1 MSESEP
7 TEHSDPT
14 DPAPSFSR
22 RIGHP
27 DRRRI
32 VAILVAG
39 LAVVSIA
46 AVAIGAS
53 PEATTAADPSASSPA
68 ASAQPGASA
77 KPETNSDQHDGDAW
91 PGQGGPFGEKFR
103 LGFGGFGGFDGEFP
117 GIVRP
122 GGVEITAIDGSDLSL
137 KTVDGWTRTITVTSD
152 TEITKGGDT
161 IAVGDLAVGDQIRFR
176 QQRNDDGTFTITRIA
191 VVEPSVAGTVTAKT
205 DSTITIEQR
214 DGTSATVNVDAGTS
228 FRVEGASG
236 TADIDDVAVG
246 MKLVATGEQNSDGSL
261 DASRVFAGNGRPFRD
276 HAGKN
281 TPDASPAPSASP
293 G

>member
-7 TEHSDPT
+7 TGRSEPT

-53 PEATTAADPSASSPA
+53 PEATTAADPSASTSPGA
-68 ASAQPGASA
+68 TAQPQASA

-91 PGQGGPFGEKFR
+91 PGPGGRFGEKFR
-103 LGFGGFGGFDGEFP
+103 LGFGGFAGEFP

-176 QQRNDDGTFTITRIA
+176 QQRNDDGTFTITRVA

-214 DGTSATVNVDAGTS
+214 DGTSVTVNVDAGTS

-236 TADIDDVAVG
+236 TADIADVAVG
-246 MKLVATGEQNSDGSL
+246 MKLIASGEQNNDGSL
-261 DASRVFAGNGRPFRD
+261 DASRVLAGNGLPFHD
-276 HAGKN
+276 HSGKN
-281 TPDASPAPSASP
+281 APDASPSPSSSP